1 MDDADF
7 LDGAPQFC
15 HASMPCFNGEAG
27 AIPKHELK
35 NCEKL
40 QLHLCEQPIYKA
52 NDDYMGEEG
61 DSPKPSMS
69 DYIVCTKLRL
79 RFRYP
84 ERSVCTCSTERPSG
98 KRVPK

>member
-27 AIPKHELK
+27 AIPIEHELK

-40 QLHLCEQPIYKA
+40 QLHL
-52 NDDYMGEEG
+52 
-61 DSPKPSMS
+61 
-69 DYIVCTKLRL
+69 
-79 RFRYP
+79 
-84 ERSVCTCSTERPSG
+84 
-98 KRVPK
+98 

>member
-40 QLHLCEQPIYKA
+40 QLHL
-52 NDDYMGEEG
+52 
-61 DSPKPSMS
+61 
-69 DYIVCTKLRL
+69 
-79 RFRYP
+79 
-84 ERSVCTCSTERPSG
+84 
-98 KRVPK
+98 

>member
-15 HASMPCFNGEAG
+15 HSSMPCLSRGEAG

-40 QLHLCEQPIYKA
+40 QLHL
-52 NDDYMGEEG
+52 
-61 DSPKPSMS
+61 
-69 DYIVCTKLRL
+69 
-79 RFRYP
+79 
-84 ERSVCTCSTERPSG
+84 
-98 KRVPK
+98 